1 MAFNSFADFF
11 AMGGYGFYVWLAYGI
26 SFVCLIVLIFN
37 TLAKRKKIIKMLA
50 QRIEREERINK
61 AKNMEGT
68 L

>member
-1 MAFNSFADFF
+1 MAFNSFADFI

-26 SFVCLIVLIFN
+26 SFLSLIMIIFN
-37 TLAKRKKIIKMLA
+37 TLVKRKKILRAVNK
-50 QRIEREERINK
+50 RIAREQRINK

>member
-1 MAFNSFADFF
+1 MAFNSWADFI

-26 SFVCLIVLIFN
+26 SFLSLIILIFN
-37 TLAKRKKIIKMLA
+37 TLTKRKKIFRAVI
-50 QRIEREERINK
+50 QRIKREERINK

>member
-1 MAFNSFADFF
+1 MAFNSLADFF

-26 SFVCLIVLIFN
+26 SFLGLLVLIIN
-37 TLAKRKKIIKMLA
+37 TLVKRKKILKA
-50 QRIEREERINK
+50 VNQRIAREKRIKK

>member
-26 SFVCLIVLIFN
+26 SFLSLIVLIFN
-37 TLAKRKKIIKMLA
+37 TLTKRTKIFRAVK
-50 QRIEREERINK
+50 QRIAREERINK
-61 AKNMEGT
+61 AKNREGT

>member
-26 SFVCLIVLIFN
+26 SLASLILLIFN
-37 TLAKRKKIIKMLA
+37 TLVKRKKIIRVVIE
-50 QRIEREERINK
+50 RIAREERIKK
-61 AKNMEGT
+61 AKNTKGT